1 MASGFIDNGF
11 IKFGFSDAG
20 TLGYGSNRTPGI
32 FYDSTGKGD
41 YKANADFLTPG
52 SPRESFSIKVGSTVY
67 SNQNEAYNRP
77 SIPTTI
83 KTDLVTEGKKVY
95 GTVTAVSN
103 INGLE
108 ITQKYTVNADDTII
122 NMSVTVK
129 NTTGA
134 TVNNVK
140 YSRGIDPDVDSPLG
154 TTSTNNTQGT
164 TGVSKNDLVLSEGPI
179 SHRIIGFYSNDPM
192 THNTSVTR
200 SWSVDPDDALS
211 GVMDGTGDN
220 TINIGFNLG
229 NLAAGQSKS
238 FNFAYVFVASPA
250 QIKEVIATVPPS
262 NPAPTF
268 TAFDGAVKVTAEDS
282 QVTITHDDL
291 AARGN
296 EADKNA
302 DNTDGTVPAFVVKA
316 VTSGTLLI
324 GASAETAKAWAVNSN
339 DTIDAT
345 NKAFWTP
352 AKDANGKLN
361 AFTVVARDAQGAVSA
376 TPIQATVDVT
386 PVNDA
391 PKFNSGATL
400 TPILEDAANPVGQTV
415 AGMMTPRFSDVDAGS
430 SLGGVVVIGNAA
442 APTEGKWTYSTDNG
456 ATWYEIGTV
465 SPTAGLVLPASAT
478 LRFEP
483 AADWNGKPGALS
495 VLPVDNAYAG
505 GYTGGA
511 TRIPFDSTTDA
522 PTSGVGE
529 AAVSIGTEVIAVNDA
544 PVFTSA
550 PGAASLTET
559 AVFDT
564 DVTVA
569 SGKLEGTLE
578 ASDVDHAEHVFG
590 IRGAG
595 TADAK
600 GIVVKQG
607 FYGSLSLDTAT
618 GAWTYTPNNFTAINA
633 LGEGKQAT
641 DTFDF
646 RVSDP
651 EGAFS
656 LQPLVIT
663 LTGTNDVPVL
673 NAALADQSFAGTD
686 AWTFQLPADSFTD
699 ADGTPLTYT
708 VELVDADGALVGDGT
723 LPAGLSFDEAS
734 RTFSGNST
742 ADSGA
747 LHIKVTASDGV
758 ASVSDTFTL
767 NLSDTGNQAPYLNKA
782 PLPPVVS
789 DVREQFSATFGD
801 ALGGSEITFDGKT
814 IELGSAAKPTTVAN
828 AVVAGTYANWDVA
841 FKPDSD
847 TVVFTAKKTGAIADI
862 ADVVNGGTY
871 QGATTI
877 TKIQDGTADSEGVRE
892 SFVLNLTAANGGNL
906 IKFDGVD
913 VPLSPDGSETAA
925 EVAAIL
931 AKATFNNWTAVADG
945 SQVTFTHKEP
955 GNQKNG
961 DIAQFTGN
969 YFEDNLDV
977 NVSNIIDGGASTP
990 GQVEIFEV
998 TYAGGKGGSTLTFD
1012 GTTVTAG
1019 TGLSAAEVAAAVA
1032 AAGPTDHYTAK
1043 ADPANPGKVVYTAKD
1058 IGDLADV
1065 TADAFSGNPAI
1076 VAKISDGAGWT
1087 YTLAPDTFVD
1097 PEGGALTYTAT
1108 IGGAELSTAA
1118 LSFNPTT
1125 LTFSGNGAPLPA
1137 GKITITATDSAGKSA
1152 STSFALTLADGNDTG
1167 VTAAGTLANVN
1178 WTGAGKHSYNL
1189 ANDAFH
1195 FADGGALTLSATLKD
1210 GAPLPAW
1217 LKFDPATG
1225 AFSGNPPGGSEGSYV
1240 VSVTASESTGATS
1253 NATQEFTLVV
1263 ATPDDAPIV
1272 ASHLPDAVAG
1282 NDGIWSLAISKLL
1295 FTDPDGNAD
1304 GSASADGI
1312 AFSAKLADG
1321 SALPAWLSFDPATAT
1336 FSGNP
1341 PAGTP
1346 YLNLIVSGKSGELSA
1361 STSFTL
1367 SLTSDSAAAAA
1378 SNSAGSLAV
1387 SGKPTSLGSVLSAEM
1402 PVDADGVDS
1411 VPVYQWEVS
1420 SDKGLTWT
1428 DIAGERGASANLTL
1442 TVAESG
1448 KYVRA
1453 VSFYNDKGGVAEA
1466 PASDAIIVPTFNVTG
1481 TVTLAGTQAPGQ
1493 VLTAV
1498 VSDDNGLATAKPT
1511 YQWQVSNDDGATY
1524 TDIAGATYSAYT
1536 LRNDDGGKY
1545 VRVNVKY
1552 SDDEVS
1558 AEDIF
1563 SAATKKL
1570 DLGMVAPVGVA
1581 DTASAKE
1588 AGGVANADGGRNA
1601 EGNLLANDTDA
1612 NKDDILHVTSV
1623 RAGATVNLGEVAE
1636 AGADGFTITGQY
1648 GTLTVKADG
1657 SYVYVVDQTN
1667 FAVNKLNAGDQLSE
1681 SFNYTV
1687 TDNTDLS
1694 GSAVLTVTID
1704 GANDAPTV
1712 IFAPTSFTVVEDL
1725 KTGIVMPTLFNI
1737 SDVDGGTAFS
1747 VQLIASSGK
1756 LSGVNGGGVT
1766 VSGNDSGT
1774 LTITG
1779 SMENVSTW
1787 LKTAGN
1793 AFYTG
1798 APNVHGENKA
1808 TISVWANDGGG
1819 FKPVADPI
1827 KVDIEQAN
1835 DAPVLD
1841 LDANNSSGADGNNF
1855 ITTFRPRGESIAVVD
1870 SDVTISDAEAGAIM
1884 ASARVA
1890 ITGGAWDNDFG
1901 TTYETLSSTAG
1912 NSYTGSMGV
1921 ITISGNGTTAVTLS
1935 GPGTMADYQE
1945 ALKTVR
1951 YENANPN
1958 AFAGDRTITISVTDV
1973 STSKLVTT
1981 TTPTVTIG
1989 AGMSVLLD
1997 GVDTGAKVTQVID
2010 GNHFVTSELVKGLAS
2025 ATNLTFAT
2033 GATASTPAA
2042 GANQFSTVELNESI
2056 AVGQKIFVAGV
2067 DTGLIVTA
2075 ISGSLITAS
2084 GAIAPAEG
2092 AALSFQTGAT
2102 AVTSGLASNSGS
2114 FTTSVGNN
2122 LVAVGQKI
2130 YVDGKDSG
2138 QTVAAVLD
2146 NKHFVAS
2153 GPLKDLTPTSAMS
2166 FHLDGNLVTSAT
2178 NAAPLAATTTV
2189 KTPWTPVVDLDGALS
2204 AGRDRATTFTE
2215 GQSGVAIAT
2224 SDASITDQDGNLKTV
2239 VITLTNPVDG
2249 KAEKLF
2255 IADGLKANLQTLGIS
2270 TTLSDDGHVLTF
2282 SGNRDATYYQLG
2294 LRGVQYQNSSE
2305 NPGVTPR
2312 VITVAVTDQDD
2323 NAGVNA
2329 QTVIN
2334 VVPVNDAPV
2343 ITVNTGATVLEG
2355 GSVVLRPVH
2364 LASTDV
2370 DDAAAT
2376 LDFVVTG
2383 APTKGTL
2390 FRDLNNNGQVDAGE
2404 ALTTGGKF
2412 TQGELAA
2419 GVVKYAQA
2427 DTLGNSGTPYGTDSF
2442 DFVVRDG
2449 MENGVVAPSGKF
2461 VLTITPVNDAP
2472 MLSGVAS
2479 NPTFTE
2485 NGANPEQGAWATL
2498 FSGVAVNPVENDQRV
2513 IEVRFS
2519 VSGVADGSAE
2529 KVRIDG
2535 QEVTLAT
2542 GNGTT
2547 ATGSYGYSISVT
2559 GDVATVVV
2567 SKAGAANADWA
2578 KLLNEVAY
2586 RNTSNAPSGSART
2599 VTLNQ
2604 VKDNGGVTNGGIDT
2618 TVLNLSSSVAIVAS
2632 DSAPT
2637 LGVNAGASVDNGKTV
2652 TLGAANLAL
2661 VDSDSSPAALKYTIT
2676 SAPVN
2681 GVLFRDLNGNGKVDA
2696 SETLGKGAHFT
2707 QQDIIDGRIKFFHNG
2722 EAGASESFK
2731 FIAGDAKTTLP
2742 EATFTFAIG
2751 APAAGKEVEGGGTN
2765 TPSTDGRTPLFKD
2778 VDVNPK
2784 TGDTIGTLTFTVG
2797 GIKDG
2802 EKEVLKVNGRD
2813 LPMKD
2818 GFTETVDGIV
2828 YTVKVDA
2835 EGEAT
2840 VTVTDPTAP
2849 GFSGEQAESI
2859 IAGVRYTNDA
2869 VPPSAGLRPVHL
2881 EVTTIDA
2888 DGDPT
2893 GTFPVEFDGSI
2904 IINPTKAPFPG
2915 ADLPT
2920 PATGST
2926 IETLTFNVSPVLD
2939 GDKEVFKVNGRD
2951 LPLKDGYTATDG
2963 DIVYKVVVDADGKAT
2978 ITVTDSKLPGFSEA
2992 EAETIVKNATYV
3004 NNAVPVTGGER
3015 TLTLASQTEAT
3026 GATPP
3031 VKKVVDIA
3039 NVHDTFTPTSLN
3051 AAPELK
3057 IGLAINVDEGGT
3069 YKLVASDLSAT
3080 DGEQS
3085 ANSLVFKLDAAPEH
3099 GTLFRDI
3106 NGNGLANSNE
3116 KLGAGATFTQADL
3129 IAGRIKYVHD
3139 GSETAVDSLKISVS
3153 DGVVSTAAATLDIVV
3168 AQVNDAP
3175 VLTASA
3181 QNPAFVEG
3189 TAPAALFSAAAAS
3202 GVEAGQLLTSLT
3214 LTVSSL
3220 RDGAA
3225 ERVVING
3232 QQIELSGATASGSL
3246 GEVNGVALGYTVSFA
3261 GGSATVKVSAASG
3274 IAQADLLALVND
3286 LKYINTSAN
3295 PSEGT
3300 RTVTLTELKDNG
3312 GTAKGGL
3319 DTSALDLSSSVTV
3332 TAVNSAPTLTS
3343 PGFTV
3348 LEGGTLTMTAT
3359 QFNASDA
3366 DSPLASLTY
3375 KLTAA
3380 PGAGSLFIDANNNG
3394 VLDSG
3399 EALALN
3405 GSFTQAQLASG
3416 QVRYVHDGSENGDS
3430 FGVSVSDGSA
3440 SSGPVT
3446 IDVTRTPVN
3455 DAPTLGKLD
3464 GDMLVYPANSG
3475 WKPVDV
3481 GGDATI
3487 ADPDSATFGGGEL
3500 RVSIQSNNDAAKDKL
3515 GLKDGGIEAGAIGV
3529 SGNDVTFGG
3538 VVIGTVKGGSGA
3550 NDLVISLNASAT
3562 HAATEALIHAVQF
3575 SNSDANPALPVRS
3588 IGFTLLDGNG
3598 GISQTASV
3606 HVTIPT
3612 NTQPIILNGSG
3623 FYVSENTT
3631 AVTVMAAT
3639 DPHGRPVKFS
3649 ISGGEDAAKF
3659 SINAT
3664 TGALRFTTAP
3674 DYENPTDVGRD
3685 NVYNVVVRA
3694 TNDQGAYSE
3703 SSLAVNLVDVAD
3715 ETAQDDVAPQFGFAT
3730 VNGNKLVMSYTDMS
3744 ALDAVHVPAAGAFS
3758 VVSAGRANLVTGVVV
3773 DAAAKTV
3780 TLTLATPVA
3789 NGAAVTVAYTDPTA
3803 ADDIDALQD
3812 IAGND
3817 VASMGATAVT
3827 NLTPGAG
3834 SGGGTTPVTPPVTT
3848 PTATPGEITNVTTV
3862 VNRGNGGETTTT
3874 NTGTIGTVRVVETV
3888 YVNKD
3893 GGTEKSM
3900 TVAPNTNA
3908 GGSLTLPL
3916 LYEAGGNTAS
3926 NTTVSLSAGVGLT
3939 SVGARTPVGTPG
3951 SLDLIEL
3958 IKTSVAGS
3966 DSLLTNMVSGGQSFL
3981 DNRPESS
3988 TLWINKIVL
3997 NDTRTGAAPSV
4008 VTVNG
4013 AANNSQ
4019 SVTTGDKLEGLVIDA
4034 SSLKAGS
4041 TLNLQNVDFAVVI
4054 GDNIKIRGGDGANVV
4069 YGGAGSQD
4077 IMLGADDDIL
4087 YGGDGDDIIGSG
4099 GGNDMIYGNAGND
4112 TLFGGAG
4119 LDVLHGGADNDVAVY
4134 EGNMG
4139 RYSIIRDHGKTIVR
4153 SLDRLDDIDTLV
4165 NVETIRFADHTY
4177 TVENSQD
4184 MSMVATA
4191 YARILDRQADLDGFQ
4206 WWMGQVDSKS
4216 ISSGD
4221 MGVFMLNST
4230 EFKAT
4235 NKVDFSALSQSEQV
4249 HMLYQ
4254 TILDRDAEQEGFDYW
4269 MAQLDNGMSM
4279 ADVVTQ
4285 FIESAE
4291 LIGQYSAQTDWEFI
4305 L

>member
-32 FYDSTGKGD
+32 FYDSTGKGN
-41 YKANADFLTPG
+41 YQANADFLTPG
-52 SPRESFSIKVGSTVY
+52 SPRESFSIKIGSTVY
-67 SNQNEAYNRP
+67 SNQNEAYTRP
-77 SIPTTI
+77 SMPTTI
-83 KTDLVTEGKKVY
+83 KTDLVTEGAKVY
-95 GTVTAVSN
+95 GTLTAVSV

-108 ITQKYTVNADDTII
+108 ITQKYTVDADDTII

-134 TVNNVK
+134 TINNVK

-154 TTSTNNTQGT
+154 TTSTNNSQGT
-164 TGVSKNDLVLSEGPI
+164 SGVSKNDLVLSEGPI

-200 SWSVDPDDALS
+200 SWSTDPDDALS

-250 QIKEVIATVPPS
+250 QIKDVIATVPPS

-268 TAFDGAVKVTAEDS
+268 TAFDGAIKVTAEDS
-282 QVTITHDDL
+282 QVTITHAEL

-324 GASAETAKAWAVNSN
+324 GATAETAKAWAVNSN
-339 DTIDAT
+339 DVIDAT

-352 AKDANGKLN
+352 AKDANGQLN
-361 AFTVVARDAQGAVSA
+361 AFTVVAKDAQGAVSA
-376 TPIQATVDVT
+376 TPILATVNVT

-400 TPILEDAANPVGQTV
+400 PSILEDAANP
-415 AGMMTPRFSDVDAGS
+415 AGLTIASMMTPRFTDVDAGA
-430 SLGGVVVIGNAA
+430 SLGGVVVVGNAA
-442 APTEGKWTYSTDNG
+442 APGEGKWTYSTDNG
-456 ATWYEIGTV
+456 TTWHEIGAV
-465 SPTAGLVLPASAT
+465 SPTSGLVLPASAT
-478 LRFEP
+478 LRFKP
-483 AADWNGKPGALS
+483 AADWHGKPGALS

-505 GYTGGA
+505 GYTSGA
-511 TRIPFDSTTDA
+511 TRVPFDSTTDA

-529 AAVSIGTEVIAVNDA
+529 AAVSIGTEVTSVNDA
-544 PVFTSA
+544 PVFTST

-559 AVFDT
+559 GAFDT
-564 DVTVA
+564 SVTLA
-569 SGKLEGTLE
+569 SGKLNGTLT
-578 ASDVDHAEHVFG
+578 ASDVDHATHVFG

-595 TADAK
+595 GADTD
-600 GIVVKQG
+600 GVVVKEG
-607 FYGSLSLDTAT
+607 FYGTLTLDTAT
-618 GAWTYTPNNFTAINA
+618 GNWTYAPKNFTAINA
-633 LGEGKQAT
+633 LGEGKSAT
-641 DTFDF
+641 ETFDF

-673 NAALADQSFAGTD
+673 NAALADQSFSGPG
-686 AWTFQLPADSFTD
+686 AWTYQLPAHSFTD
-699 ADGTPLTYT
+699 ADGTALTYT
-708 VELVDADGALVGDGT
+708 VELVDATGNPVGDGK
-723 LPAGLSFDEAS
+723 LPAWLSFDEAS
-734 RTFSGNST
+734 RTFSGDPSE
-742 ADSGA
+742 DSAA
-747 LHIKVTASDGV
+747 LHIKVTASDGT
-758 ASVSDTFTL
+758 ASASDTFTL
-767 NLSDTGNQAPYLNKA
+767 DLSNTGNQAPYLNKA

-801 ALGGSEITFDGKT
+801 ALGGTEITFDGT
-814 IELGSAAKPTTVAN
+814 TVTLGNEAKPTTVAN
-828 AVVAGTYANWDVA
+828 AVVAGTYANWNVA
-841 FKPDSD
+841 FKPGTD
-847 TVVFTAKKTGAIADI
+847 TVVFTAKKAGAVADI
-862 ADVVNGGTY
+862 DDVVTSGTY
-871 QGATTI
+871 LGKPTI
-877 TKIQDGTADSEGVRE
+877 TKIQDGTADIEGAHE
-892 SFVLNLTAANGGNL
+892 SFVLNLTDAKGGNTMS
-906 IKFDGVD
+906 FDGVTIPID
-913 VPLSPDGSETAA
+913 PEATAT
-925 EVAAIL
+925 AIGKVL
-931 AKATFNNWTAVADG
+931 AGTTFTNWTAVADG
-945 SQVTFTHKEP
+945 SQVTFTHKESGQQP
-955 GNQKNG
+955 DVDKG
-961 DIAQFTGN
+961 QFTGN
-969 YFEDNLDV
+969 YIEDNLEI
-977 NVSNIIDGGASTP
+977 NVSDISDGTPTTP
-990 GQVEIFEV
+990 GQPEIFEV
-998 TYAGGKGGSTLTFD
+998 TYTGGKGGSTLVFD
-1012 GTTVTAG
+1012 GVTVTAG
-1019 TGLSAAEVAAAVA
+1019 TGLSAADVAAAVA
-1032 AAGPTDHYTAK
+1032 AEGETGNYTVK
-1043 ADPANPGKVVYTAKD
+1043 TDPATPGKVVYTAKAV
-1058 IGDLADV
+1058 GDQADV
-1065 TADAFSGNPAI
+1065 AAANFSGNPAV
-1076 VAKISDGAGWT
+1076 VAKISDGKGWS
-1087 YTLAPDTFVD
+1087 YTLPHDTFVD
-1097 PEGGALTYTAT
+1097 PEGKALTHVAQ
-1108 IGGAELSTAA
+1108 IDGADLNTDA
-1118 LSFNPTT
+1118 LSFDPDT

-1137 GKITITATDSAGKSA
+1137 GTITIVATDAAGKSA
-1152 STSFALTLADGNDTG
+1152 STSFVLTLADGNDTG
-1167 VTAAGTLANVN
+1167 VKAAGALATVN

-1189 ANDAFH
+1189 ANDAFS
-1195 FADGGALTLSATLKD
+1195 FADGGPLTLSATLQGGK
-1210 GAPLPAW
+1210 ALPAW

-1225 AFSGNPPGGSEGSYV
+1225 AFSGNPPGGSEGTYV
-1240 VSVTASESTGATS
+1240 VSVTASESTGAPS
-1253 NATQEFTLVV
+1253 QATQEFTLVV
-1263 ATPDDAPIV
+1263 ANPDDAPVV
-1272 ASHLPDAVAG
+1272 ATHLPDVVAG
-1282 NDGIWSLAISKLL
+1282 NGDDFSLSIGKLL
-1295 FTDPDGNAD
+1295 FSDPDSNDD
-1304 GSASADGI
+1304 GSASTDNI
-1312 AFSAKLADG
+1312 AYSAKLANGD
-1321 SALPAWLSFDPATAT
+1321 ALPAWLTFDVKSGI

-1346 YLNLIVSGKSGELSA
+1346 YLNVIVTGTSGALTA

-1367 SLTSDSAAAAA
+1367 GLTSYAAAAAA
-1378 SNSAGSLAV
+1378 SNNAGSLTI
-1387 SGKPTSLGSVLSAEM
+1387 SGSPTAIGDVLSAAN
-1402 PVDADGVDS
+1402 PVDIDGVTGT
-1411 VPVYQWEVS
+1411 PTFQWEVS
-1420 SDKGLTWT
+1420 SDNGATWT
-1428 DIAGERGASANLTL
+1428 DIAGDRGAGKLLTL

-1448 KYVRA
+1448 KLVRA
-1453 VSFYNDKGGVAEA
+1453 TSFYNDAGGVAEA
-1466 PASDAIIVPTFNVTG
+1466 PASNAIAVPTFNVTG

-1493 VLTAV
+1493 VLTAL
-1498 VSDDNGLATAKPT
+1498 VSDQNGLAKAAPT
-1511 YQWQVSNDDGATY
+1511 YQWQVSTDGVDY

-1536 LRNDDGGKY
+1536 LRNDDGGKF

-1558 AEDIF
+1558 TENIF
-1563 SAATKKL
+1563 SGPTKKL

-1581 DTASAKE
+1581 DTATAQE
-1588 AGGVANADGGRNA
+1588 AGGVDNKDGGRNA

-1612 NKDDILHVTSV
+1612 NSGDTLSVTGV
-1623 RAGATVNLGEVAE
+1623 RAGGTVNLGENAE
-1636 AGADGFTITGQY
+1636 AGADGFTITGLY

-1667 FAVNKLNAGDQLSE
+1667 FAVNKLNTGDKLSE

-1712 IFAPTSFTVVEDL
+1712 IFAPASFSVVEDL

-1737 SDVDGGTAFS
+1737 SDMDGGTAFS
-1747 VQLIASSGK
+1747 VQLIASAGK
-1756 LSGVNGGGVT
+1756 LSGVSGGGVT

-1779 SMENVSTW
+1779 SMDDVSTW
-1787 LKTAGN
+1787 LKTPGN
-1793 AFYTG
+1793 AFYTS
-1798 APNVHGENKA
+1798 APNVNGENKA
-1808 TISVWANDGGG
+1808 TIAVWANDGGG

-1827 KVDIEQAN
+1827 KVDIAHAN

-1855 ITTFRPRGESIAVVD
+1855 VTTFRPRGESIAVVD
-1870 SDVTISDAEAGAIM
+1870 KDVTISDTDAGAIM

-1901 TTYETLSSTAG
+1901 TTYETLASTAG
-1912 NSYTGSMGV
+1912 NSYKGSLGT

-1945 ALKTVR
+1945 ALKTIR

-1973 STSKLVTT
+1973 STSKLVTLT
-1981 TTPTVTIG
+1981 APTVTIG
-1989 AGMSVLLD
+1989 AGMSVLLN
-1997 GVDTGAKVTQVID
+1997 GVDTGATVTQVID
-2010 GNHFVTSELVKGLAS
+2010 GSHFVTSKPIDGLAS

-2033 GATASTPAA
+2033 GATAGVPATNP
-2042 GANQFSTVELNESI
+2042 NQFSTIELNDAI
-2056 AVGQKIFVAGV
+2056 AVGQKIVVGGV
-2067 DTGLIVTA
+2067 DTGLTVTA

-2102 AVTSGLASNSGS
+2102 AVTSGLASNGGS
-2114 FTTSVGNN
+2114 FTTAAENN
-2122 LVAVGQKI
+2122 QVAVGQKI
-2130 YVDGKDSG
+2130 HINGVDSG
-2138 QTVAAVLD
+2138 QTVAVVLD
-2146 NKHFVAS
+2146 NKHFIAS

-2166 FHLDGNLVTSAT
+2166 FHLNGSLVTTAT

-2249 KAEKLF
+2249 SAEKLF
-2255 IADGLKANLQTLGIS
+2255 IADGLKANLQALGIT

-2282 SGNRDATYYQLG
+2282 SGNKDATYYQLG
-2294 LRGVQYQNSSE
+2294 LRGVQYQNASE

-2312 VITVAVTDQDD
+2312 VITVAVTDMDD
-2323 NAGVNA
+2323 NPGVNA

-2343 ITVNTGATVLEG
+2343 ISVNTGATVLEG
-2355 GSVVLRPVH
+2355 GSVTLRPTH

-2376 LDFVVTG
+2376 LDFVVTS
-2383 APTKGTL
+2383 APAKGTL

-2404 ALTTGGKF
+2404 ALATGGKF

-2419 GVVKYAQA
+2419 GIVKYAQA
-2427 DTLGNSGTPYGTDSF
+2427 DTLGNSGTPYGSDSF
-2442 DFVVRDG
+2442 DFKVQDG
-2449 MENGVVAPSGKF
+2449 MENGVVAPGGKF

-2472 MLSGVAS
+2472 QLSGVAS
-2479 NPTFTE
+2479 NPTFSE
-2485 NGANPEQGAWATL
+2485 NGTDSQQGGWATL
-2498 FSGVAVNPVENDQRV
+2498 FAGVAVNPVENDQRV
-2513 IEVRFS
+2513 IEVRFT
-2519 VSGVADGSAE
+2519 VTGVADGAAE
-2529 KVRIDG
+2529 KVRIDN
-2535 QEVTLAT
+2535 QEVSLVNGT
-2542 GNGTT
+2542 GTT
-2547 ATGSYGYSISVT
+2547 ATGSYGYSVSVV
-2559 GDVATVVV
+2559 GGVATVLV

-2586 RNTSNAPSGSART
+2586 RNVSNAPSGSART
-2599 VTLNQ
+2599 VTLTQ

-2618 TVLNLSSSVAIVAS
+2618 TTLHLSSSVAIVAS

-2637 LGVNAGASVDNGKTV
+2637 LGVNAGASVANGQTV
-2652 TLGAANLAL
+2652 TLTTGNLAL
-2661 VDSDSSPAALKYTIT
+2661 VDSDSSPAALKYTVT
-2676 SAPVN
+2676 NAPVN

-2731 FIAGDAKTTLP
+2731 FTAGDAKHTLP

-2751 APAAGKEVEGGGTN
+2751 APATGTGLKGGGAN

-2778 VDVNPK
+2778 IDIDPK
-2784 TGDTIGTLTFTVG
+2784 AGDTIGTLTFTVG
-2797 GIKDG
+2797 KVQDGEHEALTVNGVKLPLVPGNVSKDG
-2802 EKEVLKVNGRD
+2802 VDYTVS
-2813 LPMKD
+2813 
-2818 GFTETVDGIV
+2818 VDGDGNV
-2828 YTVKVDA
+2828 
-2835 EGEAT
+2835 T
-2840 VTVTDPTAP
+2840 VTVSAGAP
-2849 GFSGEQAESI
+2849 GFSGEQAEDI
-2859 IAGVRYTNDA
+2859 IGAVRYTNSA

-2881 EVTTIDA
+2881 EATTIDA
-2888 DGDPT
+2888 DGAPT

-2904 IINPTKAPFPG
+2904 MINPTKAPFLG

-2951 LPLKDGYTATDG
+2951 LPLKDGYTVTDG

-2978 ITVTDSKLPGFSEA
+2978 ITVTDAKLPGFSEA
-2992 EAETIVKNATYV
+2992 EAEAIVKNATYV

-3031 VKKVVDIA
+3031 VKKIVAID

-3051 AAPELK
+3051 AAPDLK
-3057 IGLAINVDEGGT
+3057 IGLAVQVDEGGT
-3069 YKLVASDLSAT
+3069 HTLVASDLSAT

-3085 ANSLVFKLDAAPEH
+3085 AASLVFKLDAAPAH

-3106 NGNGLANSNE
+3106 NGNGIANSNE

-3153 DGVVSTAAATLDIVV
+3153 DGVVSTAAATLDI
-3168 AQVNDAP
+3168 AIAPVNDAP

-3181 QNPAFVEG
+3181 QNPAYVEG

-3202 GVEAGQLLTSLT
+3202 GVEAGQLLSSLT
-3214 LTVSSL
+3214 LAVSDL

-3246 GEVNGVALGYTVSFA
+3246 GELNGVALGYTVSFA
-3261 GGSATVKVSAASG
+3261 GGSATVKVSAATG
-3274 IAQADLLALVND
+3274 LPEADLLGLVNG

-3319 DTSALDLSSSVTV
+3319 DTATLDLSSSVTV
-3332 TAVNSAPTLTS
+3332 TAVNSAPTLSS

-3348 LEGGTLTMTAT
+3348 LEGGTLTMTTT
-3359 QFNASDA
+3359 QFHASDA
-3366 DSPLASLTY
+3366 DSPAASLTY
-3375 KLTAA
+3375 KVTAA
-3380 PGAGSLFIDANNNG
+3380 PSAGALFIDANNNG

-3399 EALALN
+3399 EALPLN

-3416 QVRYVHDGSENGDS
+3416 QVRYVHDGSENADS
-3430 FGVSVSDGSA
+3430 FGVSVSDGSI
-3440 SSGPVT
+3440 SSAPVT
-3446 IDVTRTPVN
+3446 IAVTRTPVN

-3475 WKPVDV
+3475 WKSIDV

-3500 RVSIQSNNDAAKDKL
+3500 RVSIQTNNDAAKDKL
-3515 GLKDGGIEAGAIGV
+3515 GLKDGGLEAGAIGV
-3529 SGNDVTFGG
+3529 SGNNVTFGG
-3538 VVIGTVKGGSGA
+3538 VVIGTVSGGSGA
-3550 NDLVISLNASAT
+3550 NDLVVSLNGAAT

-3598 GISQTASV
+3598 GVSQTASV

-3649 ISGGEDAAKF
+3649 ISGGDDAAKF

-3664 TGALRFTTAP
+3664 TGALRFATAQ
-3674 DYENPTDVGRD
+3674 DYESPTDVGRD

-3703 SSLAVNLVDVAD
+3703 SSLAVNVVDVAD
-3715 ETAQDDVAPQFGFAT
+3715 ETAQDDAAPQFGFAT

-3758 VVSAGRANLVTGVVV
+3758 VVSAGRANAVTGVVV

-3780 TLTLATPVA
+3780 TLTLANAVA

-3803 ADDIDALQD
+3803 ANDIDALQD

-3827 NLTPGAG
+3827 NLTAGAG
-3834 SGGGTTPVTPPVTT
+3834 GGGTTTPVTPPVTT
-3848 PTATPGEITNVTTV
+3848 PTGTPGEITSVTTV
-3862 VNRGNGGETTTT
+3862 VNRGPNGDTTTT

-3908 GGSLTLPL
+3908 GGALTLPL

-3981 DNRPESS
+3981 DNREASS

-3997 NDTRTGAAPSV
+3997 NDTSTGATPSA

-4087 YGGDGDDIIGSG
+4087 FGGDGDDTIGSA

-4112 TLFGGAG
+4112 VLFGGAG

-4165 NVETIRFADHTY
+4165 NVETIRFADQSY

-4184 MSMVATA
+4184 MSMVASA

-4206 WWMGQVDSKS
+4206 WWMGNVDSGA

-4221 MGVFMLNST
+4221 MGLFMLNST

-4235 NKVDFSALSQSEQV
+4235 NKVDFSSLSQSEQV
-4249 HMLYQ
+4249 HMLYR

-4269 MAQLDNGMSM
+4269 MEQLDNGMSM
-4279 ADVVTQ
+4279 ANVVTQ

-4291 LIGQYSAQTDWEFI
+4291 LIGQYSAQTDWEF
-4305 L
+4305 LL